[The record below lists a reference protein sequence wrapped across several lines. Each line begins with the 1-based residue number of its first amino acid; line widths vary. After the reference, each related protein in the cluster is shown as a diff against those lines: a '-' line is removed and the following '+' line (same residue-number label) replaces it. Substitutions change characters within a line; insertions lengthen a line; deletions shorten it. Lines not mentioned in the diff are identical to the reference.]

1 MLDRFADEFV
11 YLCPPLLRGQL
22 GQIANLD
29 RVAID
34 TVVGARTGVISQ
46 VRTDGQVTR
55 VDCYGRTITFP
66 VHAAAGVK
74 FVLSKPNPSLR
85 PLNFPVIWTRRVS

>member
-11 YLCPPLLRGQL
+11 SVCPPLLRGQP

-46 VRTDGQVTR
+46 VRTDGQVTK
-55 VDCYGRTITFP
+55 VDCYGRRITFP
-66 VHAAAGVK
+66 AHAAAGVK
-74 FVLSKPNPSLR
+74 FVLRKPKVCGL
-85 PLNFPVIWTRRVS
+85 